1 MNKLLI
7 FIFLIS
13 TVNLYAQ
20 KKELFNG
27 KDLSNFE
34 IVIKN
39 KPQNANVDVDTIFFV
54 KDGVI
59 NAKGKPFGYFR
70 TKEKYENYKLHVE
83 WRWVAKPK
91 NSGVLLHV
99 TGEDKVWPQN
109 IEAQLRHNDA
119 GDIVLVQ
126 EGSKATIRE
135 TTHQIK
141 PGDKWWN
148 IRTKFEESSEK
159 PLGEWNEYDITC
171 KDATVELKVNGVLQ
185 HYATDV
191 YPNKGYIAFQGEG
204 AWIQFRNITVEPLK

>member
-1 MNKLLI
+1 MRKI
-7 FIFLIS
+7 FILFLIIAS
-13 TVNLYAQ
+13 AQSFAQ

-34 IVIKN
+34 VVLKKKTGSPN
-39 KPQNANVDVDTIFFV
+39 VNADTIFYV
-54 KDGVI
+54 KNGVI

-70 TKEKYENYKLHVE
+70 TKEVYENYKLHVE
-83 WRWVAKPK
+83 WRWVEKPK

-109 IEAQLRHNDA
+109 IEAQLRYMDA

-126 EGSKATIRE
+126 EGSKATIRD

-148 IRTKFEESSEK
+148 IRTKFEASSEK

-185 HYATDV
+185 HYAADV
-191 YPNKGYIAFQGEG
+191 YPSKGYIAFQGEG
-204 AWIQFRNITVEPLK
+204 AWIQFRNITIEILE